1 MPNTSNSLTKD
12 KIVENGMK
20 YAFLHA
26 TGLSIPYLGY
36 KVIDRVLKTP
46 VHKAKTAGA
55 FAAVAGIAALI
66 GLTDDVDIS

>member
-26 TGLSIPYLGY
+26 TGLSIPYLGCKIIKKVLNTPY
-36 KVIDRVLKTP
+36 KDR
-46 VHKAKTAGA
+46 KTAGA
-55 FAAVAGIAALI
+55 IAAVAGIAALI